1 MTGGNTDHYTTAHAK
16 RFLKSAVVSIMLS
29 WAADS
34 VCNGWGSS
42 LRLPPCRQVCRP
54 LCHHRCVKFLLSQH
68 ALPPAQ
74 LYVSSRLRAAGQR
87 RLLRPTLGDPKQ
99 PCMPTVHRGKTRSLP
114 LSMSLQQPALTQGLS
129 RLHAAGWRILHMAP
143 HAPVQLHPARGNNL
157 RGRELSP
164 GLPRDRRNY

>member
-1 MTGGNTDHYTTAHAK
+1 MTGGNTDHYTTADAK
-16 RFLKSAVVSIMLS
+16 WFSKSAVVSIMLS
-29 WAADS
+29 WAAGS

-74 LYVSSRLRAAGQR
+74 LYVSSRLCRAQKVAEAGA
-87 RLLRPTLGDPKQ
+87 GDPEI
-99 PCMPTVHRGKTRSLP
+99 PCPLTAHRGKTRSLH
-114 LSMSLQQPALTQGLS
+114 LSMGLQQPALTEGFS
-129 RLHAAGWRILHMAP
+129 MLHAAGWRILHMAP
-143 HAPVQLHPARGNNL
+143 HAPVQLHPTRGNNL

-164 GLPRDRRNY
+164 GLPRDRRKY